1 MVTSTI
7 KSLSWRSLV
16 VGFYIYDHYMRFWI
30 LAGCHS
36 GKSEKKNHNLFYFLC
51 LHSLPEKNLML
62 GNIESR
68 KKRRQQR
75 VRWLDGII
83 DSMDMSLSKLRE
95 MVKDREAWRAAAHGV
110 TKSQAWLSD
119 WITTT
124 EKEYTYITTIITF
137 QLKSAEDRE
146 TEFKLQTNVWMRN
159 SS

>member
-75 VRWLDGII
+75 MRWLDGII
-83 DSMDMSLSKLRE
+83 DSMDLSLSKVQELA
-95 MVKDREAWRAAAHGV
+95 MDSEAWRAVVHGV
-110 TKSQAWLSD
+110 AKCRTRLSD
-119 WITTT
+119 WT
-124 EKEYTYITTIITF
+124 ELCI
-137 QLKSAEDRE
+137 
-146 TEFKLQTNVWMRN
+146 RN
-159 SS
+159 SICVRDSLVNQTDKVPGTKMSCYSLLVGKTA